1 MDTVV
6 VLLVVQEVLVA
17 VVMVLVPEKKN
28 MPRVISCRLRITPG
42 RHSAS
47 RPATREGAAAVVA
60 GSSRL
65 INTP

>member
-1 MDTVV
+1 
-6 VLLVVQEVLVA
+6 
-17 VVMVLVPEKKN
+17 MVLVPEKKN
-28 MPRVISCRLRITPG
+28 MPRVISCMLRITPG

-47 RPATREGAAAVVA
+47 RPAPREGAAAVVA